1 MNRIFFDM
9 DGTLNNITKALLDD
23 NGKVQIEKIY
33 KNKGFYEKIEP
44 ENNMIETLRQLFE
57 KTDYEIYIIS
67 ACELGDPPG
76 FEQQKD
82 NWLDK
87 NKIPV
92 PLSNRIYVGF
102 DERKTD
108 CIPGGI
114 QNGDILIDDYN
125 KNLEEWESEGISKGV
140 KALGIKV
147 CTDYNDTGKGFCG
160 GEENKRWVGERVATK
175 KSPEQNIS
183 AIENAINKINSP
195 EQYNM
200 QTVDKSIYEIKYLKD
215 CFGGHSYFGYK
226 YGEQYTDGYDSKYE
240 LIEDNPEFKTLL
252 NKNKSDEFEQMY
264 IDSISSVC
272 LSIVAEIKISDNNTA
287 AILKE
292 YDEER
297 PIYYLSDDYQIRG
310 STIDVNSKGSPINTL
325 EEAEQIFVDSSLR
338 LYEPQQNTEK
348 ILSDEYDKWFACS
361 GSYRPLHK
369 QLISYFDEDKLIELI
384 QNSRIHSKIKYLDEY
399 LATDGFKDVL
409 NKVDIIQNIES
420 TIGNAQVSDDKIQF
434 IEVLDSKEKGCFDVV
449 AKYKIGRQCL
459 MTKPNKRLANNLA
472 DDISKRF
479 NISRSADK
487 KTHLNV
493 QNNNQNHYRR

>member
-44 ENNMIETLRQLFE
+44 ENNMVETLRQLFE

-76 FEQQKD
+76 FEQQKN

-102 DERKTD
+102 DEKKTD

-114 QNGDILIDDYN
+114 QDGDILIDDYN

-147 CTDYNDTGKGFCG
+147 CTDYNDTGKGLCG

-183 AIENAINKINSP
+183 AIENAINKLNSP

-200 QTVDKSIYEIKYLKD
+200 QAVDKSIYEIKYLKD
-215 CFGGHSYFGYK
+215 CFGSHSYFGYK

-240 LIEDNPEFKTLL
+240 LIEDNPEFKALL
-252 NKNKSDEFEQMY
+252 NKNKSDEFEQLY

-272 LSIVAEIKISDNNTA
+272 LSIVAEIKISDDNTA

-310 STIDVNSKGSPINTL
+310 STIEVNSKGNPINTL
-325 EEAEQIFVDSSLR
+325 EEAEKALIDYSLK
-338 LYEPQQNTEK
+338 LDEK
-348 ILSDEYDKWFACS
+348 DKEKRANITYS
-361 GSYRPLHK
+361 N
-369 QLISYFDEDKLIELI
+369 QD
-384 QNSRIHSKIKYLDEY
+384 IKYNYDLYSEVFIDS
-399 LATDGFKDVL
+399 
-409 NKVDIIQNIES
+409 NKYSVIDISDDII
-420 TIGNAQVSDDKIQF
+420 TIAN
-434 IEVLDSKEKGCFDVV
+434 SKFPLEQK
-449 AKYKIGRQCL
+449 KYKKEEFENKLKDTPLNQSLITQQKRTDINDT
-459 MTKPNKRLANNLA
+459 TKSFRNNSLP
-472 DDISKRF
+472 
-479 NISRSADK
+479 K
-487 KTHLNV
+487 KTS
-493 QNNNQNHYRR
+493 YKR